1 MSGREIGLPLSGAE
15 GERADA
21 ARNRLLLLDAAA
33 RIIEC
38 EGVGKLTMGEV
49 ARLAGVG
56 KGTLFRRFGSKAGLI
71 HALLDQS
78 GRDFQQAFL
87 FGPPPLG
94 PGAPARERLLAFG
107 AESIRRCD
115 MEGRLLAAAQ
125 EGPAGLSHPTQ
136 QLTRQHLA
144 VLLRQAGVTGDIE
157 LASYQLA
164 AYLDAGQLLHLLEER
179 GIPLPRL
186 TAGWNELVGRFLHS
200 RRSLPPADR

>member
-1 MSGREIGLPLSGAE
+1 MAGRETGLPLSGAE

-33 RIIEC
+33 RIVEC
-38 EGVGKLTMGEV
+38 DGVDRLTMDEV

-78 GRDFQQAFL
+78 GRDFQQSFL

-107 AESIRRCD
+107 AESIRRCEMD
-115 MEGRLLAAAQ
+115 GRLLQAAR
-125 EGPAGLSHPTQ
+125 EGAAGFGHPTR
-136 QLTRQHLA
+136 QLARQHLA
-144 VLLRQAGVTGDIE
+144 ILLREAGVAGDVE
-157 LASYQLA
+157 LAAYQLA
-164 AYLDAGQLLHLLEER
+164 GYLDAGLLLHLREGR
-179 GIPLPRL
+179 GMSLPRL
-186 TAGWNELVGRFLHS
+186 TAGWNELVERFLS
-200 RRSLPPADR
+200 VERFPPPAGG

>member
-1 MSGREIGLPLSGAE
+1 MSGRKNALSLSGAE

-33 RIIEC
+33 RIVEC
-38 EGVGKLTMGEV
+38 DGVDRLTMDQV

-94 PGAPARERLLAFG
+94 PGAPARERLRAFG
-107 AESIRRCD
+107 EESILRCQLD
-115 MEGRLLAAAQ
+115 GRLLQAAQ
-125 EGPAGLSHPTQ
+125 EGAAGLNHPTR
-136 QLTRQHLA
+136 QLVRQHL
-144 VLLRQAGVTGDIE
+144 VILLREAGVTGDVE
-157 LASYQLA
+157 LAAYQLA
-164 AYLDAGQLLHLLEER
+164 AYLDAGQVLHLMEDR
-179 GIPLPRL
+179 RIPLVRL
-186 TAGWNELVGRFLHS
+186 TAGWNEFVGRFL
-200 RRSLPPADR
+200 PGGA